1 MMLAVVE
8 ELVED
13 GVGEGGV
20 SDGSVPVVDGYL
32 TSASTDFSSACGG
45 GRCRDM
51 GGMGR

>member
-1 MMLAVVE
+1 MMLVVAE
-8 ELVED
+8 GPVED
-13 GVGEGGV
+13 GGGEGGV

-51 GGMGR
+51 GHMGR